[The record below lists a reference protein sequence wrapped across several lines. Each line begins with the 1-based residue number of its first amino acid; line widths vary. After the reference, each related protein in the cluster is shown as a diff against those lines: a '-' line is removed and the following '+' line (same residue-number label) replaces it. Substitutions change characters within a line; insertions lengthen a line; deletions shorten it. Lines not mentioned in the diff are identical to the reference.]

1 MSGVISKVLAAGPGV
16 VLGGSFES
24 VLIGGQPTLV
34 TREVWLDNFSQ
45 GRVLQHYLS
54 LSWSGDT
61 DVPSVEEWPYLLLVA
76 SKRQTVLDGDRYF
89 DLALKAREQH
99 GEPFGLLLQR
109 AIGVTLTIKLVTVQ
123 GPAFLVCSLWVPKQD
138 HPDYFMVSPQA
149 GA

>member
-1 MSGVISKVLAAGPGV
+1 MSSVVLKVLAAGPGV

-54 LSWSGDT
+54 VGWSGDT
-61 DVPSVEEWPYLLLVA
+61 DVPTVEEWPYLLLPA
-76 SKRQTVLDGDRYF
+76 STRQTVLDGDRYF
-89 DLALKAREQH
+89 DVALKARAQH

-109 AIGVTLTIKLVTVQ
+109 AIGVTLTVKLVTAQ

-138 HPDYFMVSPQA
+138 RPAYFMVNQQT
-149 GA
+149 GT